1 MTSPLVASHLSKTYK
16 GRAAVD
22 DVSFAGR
29 SGRVLGL
36 LGKNGAGKTTTIK
49 MLLDLVRP
57 ERGTAE
63 INGRP
68 YSTTVDAARHVGV
81 ALDDMSFLPGATV
94 RFELGVWATT
104 IGWRPRSSRS
114 VDGTFGE
121 THSFSRSLRGGRG
134 GPAATVAGDR
144 ATPSDGGQLPTI
156 GGHAPTLVVS
166 VAESDLA
173 SGAGYAHADGCAQP
187 VSGSVARHIACGGV
201 IQRIVSRSNGRIVAI
216 GTEERVFNR
225 HQRRAIA
232 LRDGGCVI
240 PGCATPAGWC
250 EIHHVTEHAR
260 GGPTHTD
267 NGTSC

>member
-104 IGWRPRSSRS
+104 IGVPPVR
-114 VDGTFGE
+114 VDEVIENVGLSEHVGSKVKSLSTGE
-121 THSFSRSLRGGRG
+121 KKRLSLGIALLAE
-134 GPAATVAGDR
+134 PPLLILDE
-144 ATPSDGGQLPTI
+144 PSNGLDPVGIRWMRQLI
-156 GGHAPTLVVS
+156 R
-166 VAESDLA
+166 
-173 SGAGYAHADGCAQP
+173 AHADKGGT
-187 VSGSVARHIACGGV
+187 VLLSSHILSEMQQTIDDVV
-201 IQRIVSRSNGRIVAI
+201 IMQQRVLFD
-216 GTEERVFNR
+216 GTLDE
-225 HQRRAIA
+225 
-232 LRDGGCVI
+232 L
-240 PGCATPAGWC
+240 
-250 EIHHVTEHAR
+250 
-260 GGPTHTD
+260 
-267 NGTSC
+267 TSQGASSLEDRFFELTGDE

>member
-81 ALDDMSFLPGATV
+81 ALDDMSFLPGAKV

-104 IGWRPRSSRS
+104 IGVPPVR
-114 VDGTFGE
+114 VDEVIENVGLSEHVG
-121 THSFSRSLRGGRG
+121 SKVKSLSTR
-134 GPAATVAGDR
+134 
-144 ATPSDGGQLPTI
+144 
-156 GGHAPTLVVS
+156 TLVCR
-166 VAESDLA
+166 D
-173 SGAGYAHADGCAQP
+173 AQSRLRELIKP
-187 VSGSVARHIACGGV
+187 RRTGKTEYRDQPRDRHEIRIIEHSRHGNGSMLELR
-201 IQRIVSRSNGRIVAI
+201 
-216 GTEERVFNR
+216 
-225 HQRRAIA
+225 
-232 LRDGGCVI
+232 LRD
-240 PGCATPAGWC
+240 ASQTR
-250 EIHHVTEHAR
+250 EI
-260 GGPTHTD
+260 G
-267 NGTSC
+267 S